1 MFNAMSIRARLLAT
15 AALSI
20 GFLILLAGVSLY
32 GQQRTTQALE
42 NVQTKSVQPMLAILE
57 IDDRLKEIRFD
68 MAASVLEVT
77 SYIGARNRLKEK
89 RERLLPAWQ
98 EFLAQYDKAQASPE
112 QTEVIDGIGKQ
123 LENLNGLLNTLDEAY
138 AKEDKA
144 AITALL
150 QEQWPIVHKKL
161 IKPLAQL
168 VPERVELVKTTFEAS
183 VAEGRK
189 LSTLAI
195 GSFVVSA
202 LGLLMILLPLTGSLS
217 RAISNLNDTL
227 SKIAGG
233 DLSAHP
239 DTSRQDEL
247 GDMARALDK
256 TVEQLRDIIAG
267 VKNAGDSLAS
277 AADQM
282 AAEISV
288 IIQRGHERSTY
299 MERAASSIQHM
310 SSAAEQI
317 ADGSTSAAT
326 ASDAARTRAT
336 EGDGRMESS
345 IAATQRVEAAVDNS
359 AAVIQELSSATD
371 RINEITNTI
380 REIADQTNLLALN
393 AAIEAARAGEQGRGF
408 AVVADEVRKLA
419 ERTSASTADITS
431 MVESIRSQTG
441 SAVDAMARVHDE
453 VSDGMRYAR
462 ETRETFDGIVNAAQQ
477 VTDFAKQIADATRA
491 QLTAS
496 NATTRDMDQIVA
508 MSAENSASLG
518 RVGDISSRL
527 TSMSHQLQQM
537 IGRFRLH

>member
-15 AALSI
+15 AVLSI

-32 GQQRTTQALE
+32 GQYRTTQALE
-42 NVQTKSVQPMLAILE
+42 NVQTKAVQPMLAITE

-68 MAASVLEVT
+68 MAAAVLEVT

-89 RERLLPAWQ
+89 RERLQPAWQ
-98 EFLAQYDKAQASPE
+98 EFLAQYDKAQATPE
-112 QTEVIDGIGKQ
+112 QAEVVDGIGQQ
-123 LENLNGLLNTLDEAY
+123 LANLTGLLNTLDEAY

-150 QEQWPIVHKKL
+150 QGQWPVVHKKL
-161 IKPLAQL
+161 IRPLSQL

-189 LSTLAI
+189 LSILAI

-202 LGLLMILLPLTGSLS
+202 LGLLLILLPLTGSLS
-217 RAISNLNDTL
+217 RAIANLNDTL

-233 DLSAHP
+233 DLSARP

-256 TVEQLRDIIAG
+256 TTGQLRDIIAG
-267 VKNAGDSLAS
+267 VKNTGDKLTT
-277 AADQM
+277 AADEM
-282 AAEISV
+282 AEALSV
-288 IIQRGHERSTY
+288 AIQRGQERATY
-299 MERAASSIQHM
+299 MERAANSIQNM

-317 ADGSTSAAT
+317 ADGSASAAT
-326 ASDAARTRAT
+326 ASDQARTRAT
-336 EGDGRMESS
+336 EGDSRMESS

-419 ERTSASTADITS
+419 ERTSSSTTDITS
-431 MVESIRSQTG
+431 MVEAIRGKTS
-441 SAVDAMARVHDE
+441 SAVTAMSRVHDE
-453 VSDGMRYAR
+453 VADGVRYAR
-462 ETRETFDGIVNAAQQ
+462 ETRDTFDGIVNASRQ
-477 VTDFAKQIADATRA
+477 VTDLAKQIADATHN
-491 QLTAS
+491 QLEAS
-496 NATTRDMDQIVA
+496 NATKRDMDQVVA
-508 MSAENSASLG
+508 LSGENRAILG
-518 RVGDISSRL
+518 RVSDISSSL
-527 TSMSHQLQQM
+527 SSMSHQLQEM
-537 IGRFRLH
+537 IGRFRLN